1 MESSPAQCGLLLV
14 VNPRARGALRGGW
27 RAAALPILQASGR
40 LEIAAPESAEKT
52 ANLARDAARAGY
64 GVVIA
69 AGGDGTVNTVAR
81 GLAGTG
87 TPLGILPLGT
97 ANDLARELGIPREPA
112 AAAKRI
118 VEGVARTVDVVEVN
132 GRPFVGVGGLALVS
146 QSALAVTR
154 VKERSPTARGI
165 ANLFGGAVYR
175 ISATANLLGRWR
187 ISDAMRITY
196 RSPEDASEQVRELRV
211 AALFV
216 ANHRTAGGGIVLP
229 LDANP
234 SDGVFELCVV
244 AERARSSLV
253 VNFARLTAGRELGPD
268 VLVPLRASHAVIE
281 TANDDAFVADGEL
294 LAEGRRFELSI
305 RPGAL
310 RIIS

>member
-1 MESSPAQCGLLLV
+1 MESSTAQRDILLI
-14 VNPRARGALRGGW
+14 VNPRARMALRGGW
-27 RAAALPILQASGR
+27 RAAVLPILEARGR
-40 LEIAAPESAEKT
+40 LEVATPETAEKT
-52 ANLARDAARAGY
+52 ATLARDAARAGY

-69 AGGDGTVNTVAR
+69 AGGDGTMNTVAR
-81 GLAGTG
+81 GLAGTD

-112 AAAKRI
+112 AAASRI
-118 VEGVARTVDVVEVN
+118 VDGVARAVDVVEVN

-165 ANLFGGAVYR
+165 ANLLGGGVYR
-175 ISATANLLGRWR
+175 LSATANLLGRWR

-196 RSPEDASEQVRELRV
+196 RSPEIASEQVVELRV

-216 ANHRTAGGGIVLP
+216 TNHRTAGGGIVLP
-229 LDANP
+229 VDANP
-234 SDGVFELCVV
+234 ADGVFELCVV

-253 VNFARLTAGRELGPD
+253 VNFARLTAGRPLTPG
-268 VLVPLRASHAVIE
+268 VLEPLRASHAIIE
-281 TANDDAFVADGEL
+281 TANEDAFVADGEM
-294 LAEGRRFELSI
+294 LAVGRRFEVSI
-305 RPGAL
+305 RQAAL
-310 RIIS
+310 RLIA